1 LARKVRR
8 HRARRSFRE
17 YGFDVRRFQLARD
30 GEVAYAQWQHPF
42 ETPKVIVQE
51 DVDGLRRFIRP
62 GDTAVDVGAH
72 TGDTTVP
79 IALAC
84 GREGVTIAL
93 EPNPHVFKVLEENAR
108 LNRDKSNIVPLNFAA
123 TEDDGDFQFHYWDA
137 SFGNGGYLSRLHNQR
152 HGHRYPLRVTGRN
165 LERYLRARFADRLA
179 RLSFLK
185 TDCEGYDK
193 DVLRSLR
200 GVLREFRPVVVCEVH
215 KKLDAGERSEL
226 FDALR
231 DAGYVL
237 HRYLGGANPVGETL
251 ARESLKNWPRLDVVA
266 IPEEGGARFVATER
280 AAAGPR
286 VSSTPVAKTTPT
298 IERRATPAARARRVL
313 KVAAWVFVAFLV
325 AAAGPV
331 IVYRWVDPP
340 TSAFMIER
348 RLDGLVNA
356 SRRVT
361 IRYQWTDWK
370 SISPSARLAM
380 VAAEDQRFVE
390 HDGFDFEAIG
400 KARVH
405 NQRRGR
411 LRGASTISQ
420 QVAKNLFLWPG
431 RSWFRKGLEAG
442 YTILIEA
449 LWPKR
454 RVLEVY
460 LNVAEFGDGV
470 YGVGAAS
477 RYFFGHPPARL
488 TRSESA
494 LLAAVLPN
502 PKRFRVERPSTYV
515 QRRAWWI
522 ERQMIRLGPGH
533 LSGL

>member
-1 LARKVRR
+1 
-8 HRARRSFRE
+8 
-17 YGFDVRRFQLARD
+17 
-30 GEVAYAQWQHPF
+30 
-42 ETPKVIVQE
+42 
-51 DVDGLRRFIRP
+51 
-62 GDTAVDVGAH
+62 
-72 TGDTTVP
+72 
-79 IALAC
+79 
-84 GREGVTIAL
+84 
-93 EPNPHVFKVLEENAR
+93 
-108 LNRDKSNIVPLNFAA
+108 
-123 TEDDGDFQFHYWDA
+123 
-137 SFGNGGYLSRLHNQR
+137 
-152 HGHRYPLRVTGRN
+152 
-165 LERYLRARFADRLA
+165 
-179 RLSFLK
+179 
-185 TDCEGYDK
+185 
-193 DVLRSLR
+193 
-200 GVLREFRPVVVCEVH
+200 
-215 KKLDAGERSEL
+215 
-226 FDALR
+226 
-231 DAGYVL
+231 
-237 HRYLGGANPVGETL
+237 
-251 ARESLKNWPRLDVVA
+251 
-266 IPEEGGARFVATER
+266 
-280 AAAGPR
+280 
-286 VSSTPVAKTTPT
+286 
-298 IERRATPAARARRVL
+298 
-313 KVAAWVFVAFLV
+313 VFVAFLV

-370 SISPSARLAM
+370 IISPSARLAM

>member
-1 LARKVRR
+1 
-8 HRARRSFRE
+8 
-17 YGFDVRRFQLARD
+17 
-30 GEVAYAQWQHPF
+30 
-42 ETPKVIVQE
+42 
-51 DVDGLRRFIRP
+51 
-62 GDTAVDVGAH
+62 
-72 TGDTTVP
+72 
-79 IALAC
+79 
-84 GREGVTIAL
+84 
-93 EPNPHVFKVLEENAR
+93 
-108 LNRDKSNIVPLNFAA
+108 
-123 TEDDGDFQFHYWDA
+123 
-137 SFGNGGYLSRLHNQR
+137 
-152 HGHRYPLRVTGRN
+152 
-165 LERYLRARFADRLA
+165 
-179 RLSFLK
+179 
-185 TDCEGYDK
+185 
-193 DVLRSLR
+193 
-200 GVLREFRPVVVCEVH
+200 VV
-215 KKLDAGERSEL
+215 
-226 FDALR
+226 
-231 DAGYVL
+231 
-237 HRYLGGANPVGETL
+237 
-251 ARESLKNWPRLDVVA
+251 
-266 IPEEGGARFVATER
+266 GGARFVATER